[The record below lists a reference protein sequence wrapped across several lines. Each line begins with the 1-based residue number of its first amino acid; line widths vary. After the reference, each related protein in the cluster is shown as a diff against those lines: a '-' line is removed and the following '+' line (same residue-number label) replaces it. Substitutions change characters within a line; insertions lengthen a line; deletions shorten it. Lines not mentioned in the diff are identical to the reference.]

1 MPKGTRSPWSISI
14 LKRKPPRAAYT
25 EIGWAARNR
34 ASEIK
39 ALIEYLVR
47 DIKSNRK
54 SFYSNKMKTRENA
67 GHLWKEMGDLVTQHM
82 EKAEV
87 LNDFLTCLH

>member
-1 MPKGTRSPWSISI
+1 M
-14 LKRKPPRAAYT
+14 
-25 EIGWAARNR
+25 
-34 ASEIK
+34 
-39 ALIEYLVR
+39 VR

-67 GHLWKEMGDLVTQHM
+67 GHLWKEMGDLVAQHM

-87 LNDFLTCLH
+87 LNDFLTSVFTSKCSSYSFLLLSKGKGTDKGMN